1 MDSPEA
7 INTYYLLFVGSLGM
21 LLLACASIF
30 FFVIYHKRNI
40 RAKEEMYEME
50 TRHQQTL
57 IHSNLQTL
65 EDERKRFAEDLHDEI
80 GASLS
85 AIRLHVSRLEIEAA
99 ENALKTQ
106 LKEVKGIIDQ
116 SMASTR
122 RISHNMLPPGLE
134 MFGLMHIVEDL
145 AKTVSQPDLQVK
157 ADIQADLPRLPY
169 NTELALYRILQELLN
184 NTIKH
189 AKASEVMITIAV
201 DADRYI
207 LSYRDNGKGFDAASV
222 RYAGLGLRNME
233 SRTNMIQGSFH
244 FDTSPGKGLFVEI
257 TIPLTNQTTA
267 S

>member
-50 TRHQQTL
+50 TQHQQAL
-57 IHSNLQTL
+57 IFSNLQTL
-65 EDERKRFAEDLHDEI
+65 EDERKRFAQDLHDEI

-85 AIRLHVSRLEIEAA
+85 AIRLHVSRLENESPAS
-99 ENALKTQ
+99 ALGTQ
-106 LKEVKGIIDQ
+106 LREVKGIIDQ

-122 RISHNMLPPGLE
+122 RISHNLLPPGLE
-134 MFGLMHIVEDL
+134 MFGLMHIVDDL
-145 AKTVSQPDLQVK
+145 AKKVSQPDGLQVK
-157 ADIQADLPRLPY
+157 MDVSPELPRLDY

-189 AKASEVMITIAV
+189 ACATEVIIKLHA
-201 DADRYI
+201 DATHYI
-207 LSYRDNGKGFDAASV
+207 LSYQDDGKGFDAASE

-233 SRTNMIQGSFH
+233 SRTKMIHGDFRFS
-244 FDTSPGKGLFVEI
+244 TSPGKGLFVEI
-257 TIPLTNQTTA
+257 KIPLLNKTV
-267 S
+267 